1 MFSDIRFAVRSLLK
15 TPGFS
20 AAVVTILALGI
31 GANAAIFTIV
41 YGVVLKPLPFSNAS
55 RLVALQ
61 GESNR
66 TADDVAYLDMK
77 DWAARSKTL
86 EHVAAYAQDAATLTG
101 VGDAESLAVT
111 AVGGEFFELLGV
123 QPLRGRWLQPADD
136 AKGAARVIV
145 IGEALWER
153 RFRRDDRV
161 LGSTVTIDGHPCTV
175 AGIMP
180 ASFEF
185 PYDSDRTQAWLPVHA
200 LGLMATFADQRSA
213 SFMRAVARL
222 RTGTTIEQANAELAT
237 LSANLAAQ
245 YPDTNRQRS
254 VRAVPLADVL
264 VQQYRAGLLILLG
277 AVAVVLLVA
286 CVNVANL
293 LLARGTSRRKEVA
306 IRLALGATRGHLV
319 RQFLAESAILSIL
332 GGAAGLLLALWTEA
346 ALV

>member
-86 EHVAAYAQDAATLTG
+86 EHVAGYAQDAATLTG

-123 QPLRGRWLQPADD
+123 QP
-136 AKGAARVIV
+136 
-145 IGEALWER
+145 
-153 RFRRDDRV
+153 DR
-161 LGSTVTIDGHPCTV
+161 
-175 AGIMP
+175 
-180 ASFEF
+180 
-185 PYDSDRTQAWLPVHA
+185 
-200 LGLMATFADQRSA
+200 
-213 SFMRAVARL
+213 
-222 RTGTTIEQANAELAT
+222 
-237 LSANLAAQ
+237 
-245 YPDTNRQRS
+245 
-254 VRAVPLADVL
+254 
-264 VQQYRAGLLILLG
+264 
-277 AVAVVLLVA
+277 
-286 CVNVANL
+286 
-293 LLARGTSRRKEVA
+293 
-306 IRLALGATRGHLV
+306 
-319 RQFLAESAILSIL
+319 
-332 GGAAGLLLALWTEA
+332 
-346 ALV
+346 